1 MNANDITIVPAPAPA
16 EPVSPSPTPSAPA
29 ETPPASETESTGS
42 LPSEITK
49 FSPLMA
55 VLAGQPPAFSTPV
68 ANKDERL
75 LKIWANRDRLSEA
88 GIAFYRS
95 LTGDTGVIFNSLR
108 IHPETLKQADRAGKL
123 LEVAPPYDL
132 IEKALAGKPLDLEG
146 FQAPEGLPQLPA
158 PETPQAAQSP
168 VAPLSAGAQKAIAT
182 KRMAALVPKE
192 PTKGLKPGAGR
203 VLNAILT
210 PNS

>member
-1 MNANDITIVPAPAPA
+1 MNAQDITITPAPAAPEPA
-16 EPVSPSPTPSAPA
+16 VSPTPAPSTPA
-29 ETPPASETESTGS
+29 ETGSASENTPAGIPPEVA
-42 LPSEITK
+42 K
-49 FSPLMA
+49 FPPMLA
-55 VLAGQPPAFSTPV
+55 VLAGQPPAISTPV

-75 LKIWANRDRLSEA
+75 LKVWQDREKLVKA

-95 LTGDTGVIFNSLR
+95 LSGDIGVIFNSLR
-108 IHPETLKQADRAGKL
+108 LHPETLKQADRAGKL
-123 LEVAPPYDL
+123 LEVAPPYDAV
-132 IEKALAGKPLDLEG
+132 EKALAGKPLDLEG

-168 VAPLSAGAQKAIAT
+168 VAPPSASAQKAIAT
-182 KRMAALVPKE
+182 KRMAALQPKE
-192 PTKGLKPGAGR
+192 PTEGLKPGAGR